1 MKLSKKEVISFGKI
15 QSLSKMAFIAIN
27 EKLCIEHIN
36 TYAKKLLSIKD
47 DNSLIGK
54 SIKQVFEQLNLQPLI
69 NTKGEI
75 IDKGLI
81 LVDDCFQKWE
91 KSSVT
96 VENEKWMLLIG
107 YLVNNNKLLNSCFK
121 KFKKDLQTKDVVY
134 LNNMLENLPELVYWK
149 DSNCLYQGCNKNA
162 ADLLNYNSPKEIIG
176 KSDHDLAHEFGW
188 SKERIKRLQ
197 EIDSSIIKKGI
208 RIVEEDIIPINGIK
222 KIYLTSK
229 TPLHNKNNE
238 VIGILGIS
246 TDISERKKMEEEL
259 HIAKDAAE
267 AANTAKSEFLANM
280 SHDIRTPL
288 AGVVGMSE
296 LLENDL
302 QNSRQINF
310 AHMLHDSSEELL
322 GLLNHIIDDVRAGN
336 FHEDDIQLEVFSLQ
350 QCVQHLVKLELP
362 TTKLKS
368 LDLQVDI
375 DKELPSYI
383 EGDQIKLH
391 RILLNLMGNAIKF
404 TESGSILIKIKC
416 LNKDHKKA
424 HIQFEVT
431 DTGIG
436 IPKDK
441 QDKVFDRFFRVT
453 PSYKGLYKGH
463 GLGLHIAQSYVKL
476 LGGDITLTSKEG
488 VGTTFKF
495 DLQFKVINR
504 KPEEIKDKGV
514 SAISSSDTKVMQK
527 TNAST
532 PHILLVE
539 DSPIALKVVENI
551 VENEGWRFISAVDGE
566 QALELSK
573 SNDFDLI
580 ITDIGLPGISGHEF
594 TQYFREWETLNNKK
608 PTPVIGLTGH
618 AREAAQNEC
627 LECGMNDVFTKPA
640 SPALLQEL
648 VNRFVAPDHMS
659 SLQTLSIDKSSGNLG
674 LDLPDSEDE
683 LFKLNSLSIFVPS
696 QVLEQMG
703 GDETAMLNIL
713 RLFVAE
719 TPKNI
724 ALIQEAYNDGDLDKM
739 EFLAHKMKS
748 GATYCSVPKMKLA
761 CQYLERYRKAGHV
774 AMLDKLYHQL
784 IDVTKTTN
792 ETVEKWLQNK

>member
-1 MKLSKKEVISFGKI
+1 MIKKSTTQLFNKANEPIVIVLTADFLISDINTFGAKELFQKNKDELINKPFIDLLVEQNIDITKYVTALELSQDNLFHYMTIEHGVLKKDYATTIVS
-15 QSLSKMAFIAIN
+15 IN
-27 EKLCIEHIN
+27 ETNRIYYTI
-36 TYAKKLLSIKD
+36 TMIA
-47 DNSLIGK
+47 
-54 SIKQVFEQLNLQPLI
+54 
-69 NTKGEI
+69 T
-75 IDKGLI
+75 
-81 LVDDCFQKWE
+81 
-91 KSSVT
+91 
-96 VENEKWMLLIG
+96 NEP
-107 YLVNNNKLLNSCFK
+107 YH
-121 KFKKDLQTKDVVY
+121 TY
-134 LNNMLENLPELVYWK
+134 LNAIINNLPGAVYWK
-149 DSNCLYQGCNKNA
+149 DRDGHYLGCNKFVATMAGYERPEDMIGKTDYDFCWHEFAKDWQQLDNKVIMENTTIVREEKA
-162 ADLLNYNSPKEIIG
+162 KLSDGRNITELTYKTPLKNERGEIIG
-176 KSDHDLAHEFGW
+176 LIGTSL
-188 SKERIKRLQ
+188 
-197 EIDSSIIKKGI
+197 
-208 RIVEEDIIPINGIK
+208 DI
-222 KIYLTSK
+222 
-229 TPLHNKNNE
+229 
-238 VIGILGIS
+238 
-246 TDISERKKMEEEL
+246 TDRKKMEEEL

-302 QNSRQINF
+302 QNPRQINF

-375 DKELPSYI
+375 DKDLPSYI

-573 SNDFDLI
+573 SNNFDLI

-608 PTPVIGLTGH
+608 PTPVIGLTGY
-618 AREAAQNEC
+618 AREAAQNES
-627 LECGMNDVFTKPA
+627 LESGMNDVFTKPA

-648 VNRFVAPDHMS
+648 VTRFVAPDHVS
-659 SLQTLSIDKSSGNLG
+659 SLQTLSIDKSSGKLG
-674 LDLPDSEDE
+674 LDLPESEDE
-683 LFKLNSLSIFVPS
+683 LLKLNSLSIFVPS
-696 QVLEQMG
+696 QVLEQMS
-703 GDETAMLNIL
+703 GDEAVMLKIL
-713 RLFVAE
+713 RLFVVE
-719 TPKNI
+719 THKNI
-724 ALIQEAYNDGDLDKM
+724 ALIQEAYNDGDLDKI

-748 GATYCSVPKMKLA
+748 GAAYCGVPKMKLA

-792 ETVEKWLQNK
+792 KTVEKWLQNK